1 VRERR
6 ILVAGL
12 GAIGGVAASYLV
24 RSGADVTALDP
35 WFEHVLRVRDDGLRL
50 RSPDEEFD
58 VRLPVL
64 LPDELPGVALFDVV
78 LLCVK
83 SQDTEW
89 MTRLA
94 LPYLNADGFIV
105 SLQNGINEPRIAA
118 IAGAERTVGAVV
130 HMNAAIFEPGLVQRF
145 SHPDWATYTL
155 GELDGRPSP
164 RVEALAELLGA
175 AGRTDVSRSI
185 YGSLWAKLA
194 VNSMA
199 NPLGGI
205 TGLTSRQVW
214 GDPEIAPLAVRL
226 AAETVAVGEA
236 LGHQVEDVHPT
247 GAPRPLTAEL
257 LARTAT
263 EPAALAE
270 ATAILAALAAARAG
284 RENPVSLLQDLL
296 KGRRTEIDYL
306 NGQVVGSGMTVGVPT
321 PLNAGVI
328 PIVKEVER
336 GRLERR
342 RENALGL
349 LDLLVRS

>member
-1 VRERR
+1 
-6 ILVAGL
+6 LVAGL
-12 GAIGGVAASYLV
+12 GAIGGVAACYLA
-24 RSGADVTALDP
+24 RSGADVTGLDP
-35 WFEHVLRVRDDGLRL
+35 WYEHVLLVRDEGLRL
-50 RSPDEEFD
+50 RSPDEEFGI
-58 VRLPVL
+58 RLPVL
-64 LPDELPGVALFDVV
+64 LPDELSAAAPYDVV

-89 MTRLA
+89 MTRLV
-94 LPYLNADGFIV
+94 LPYLGADAFIV

-130 HMNAAIFEPGLVQRF
+130 HMNAAIFDPSLVQRF
-145 SHPDWATYTL
+145 SHPEWATYSL
-155 GELDGRPSP
+155 GELDGSPSP
-164 RVEALAELLGA
+164 RVDALAEMLSA
-175 AGRTDVSRSI
+175 AGHTDVSRSI
-185 YGSLWAKLA
+185 YGALWSKLA
-194 VNSMA
+194 VNAMA

-214 GDPEIAPLAVRL
+214 GDPDIAPLAVRL

-236 LGHQVEDVHPT
+236 LGHKVEDVHPT
-247 GAPRPLTAEL
+247 GAPSPLTAGL
-257 LARTAT
+257 LARTASD
-263 EPAALAE
+263 PAAMAT

-306 NGQVVGSGMTVGVPT
+306 NGQVVTSAATVGVPT
-321 PLNAGVI
+321 PLNSAII

-336 GRLERR
+336 GRLKRR

-349 LDLLVRS
+349 VDLPAKS